1 MIASGGLVAL
11 PAWAGNWC
19 ADDVTNVHSAFSLA
33 EQKLLASVADTI
45 IPPGNSI
52 GALSVGVDKF
62 LVKLLDDCYDKEV
75 RDNVKKQLALLEANA
90 KNTHAKNFAACDQLQ
105 RQEILLKFSA
115 STEKPQKDFFNL
127 MKGETIRGF
136 NTSKEV
142 MVKYLKYEVAPGHYY
157 GCVNVK
163 A

>member
-1 MIASGGLVAL
+1 MARV
-11 PAWAGNWC
+11 
-19 ADDVTNVHSAFSLA
+19 VHRSRKHFR
-33 EQKLLASVADTI
+33 
-45 IPPGNSI
+45 
-52 GALSVGVDKF
+52 DKC